1 MELKTFKLYLEENS
15 KGYLTFISK
24 ATDFQNEK
32 NALRR
37 KNKWNQAKIERTVQE
52 MWKQVVNN
60 AYDKIKSQKGRAYPG
75 SDKIWIAY
83 MNEIE
88 FIDLF
93 DESMAELEFE

>member
-1 MELKTFKLYLEENS
+1 
-15 KGYLTFISK
+15 
-24 ATDFQNEK
+24 
-32 NALRR
+32 
-37 KNKWNQAKIERTVQE
+37 